1 MAEKLLG
8 SIEAG
13 GTKFVVAVA
22 DFDYNVKEL
31 KKFPTTT
38 PEKTLAEAINFFEH
52 FDVASI
58 GVGSFGPV
66 DVKVESETYGH
77 VLNTPKADWS
87 GFDFLETLKVAFDI
101 PMYFTTDVN
110 SSAYGEYTKG
120 SGLGADSLVY
130 FTLGTGVGGG
140 AIQDGKFIGGIDH
153 AEMGHATV
161 IAHPED
167 TYEGGCPF
175 HSNHCFEGLASGPT
189 LEGRT
194 GAKGETL
201 PRDHKVFDF
210 ISYYAGQIAFNTFV
224 NMAPEKIV
232 FGGSVLQGADMPKV
246 REYFKQFNNGYVATP
261 DLEELIVRPSIENN
275 RSATIGNFGLALKVL
290 KE

>member
-1 MAEKLLG
+1 MREKLLG

-22 DFDYNVKEL
+22 DFDFNVKEITQ
-31 KKFPTTT
+31 FSTTT
-38 PEKTLAEAINFFEH
+38 PEETLENVINFFKQFEL
-52 FDVASI
+52 ASI
-58 GVGSFGPV
+58 GIGSFGPV
-66 DVKVESETYGH
+66 DVNIESKTYGH
-77 VLNTPKADWS
+77 VLNTPKANWS
-87 GFDFLETLKVAFDI
+87 GFDFLGTLKRTFDI

-110 SSAYGEYTKG
+110 ASAYGEYIKG
-120 SGLGADSLVY
+120 SARNANSVVY

-140 AIQDGKFIGGIDH
+140 ALQDGQFISGIAH

-167 TYEGGCPF
+167 TYDGGCPF
-175 HSNHCFEGLASGPT
+175 HSNHCFEGLAAGPT

-194 GAKGETL
+194 GIKGEKL
-201 PRDHKVFDF
+201 PRDHKVFDY

-232 FGGSVLQGADMPKV
+232 FGGSVLQESDMPKV
-246 REYFKQFNNGYVATP
+246 RAYFKQFNNGYVATP

-275 RSATIGNFGLALKVL
+275 GSATIGNFGLAVRAL